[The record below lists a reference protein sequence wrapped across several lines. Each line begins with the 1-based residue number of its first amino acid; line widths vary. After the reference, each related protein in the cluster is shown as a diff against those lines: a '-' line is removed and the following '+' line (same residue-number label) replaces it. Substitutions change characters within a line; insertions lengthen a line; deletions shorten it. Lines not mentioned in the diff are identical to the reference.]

1 MRRELRSG
9 DTPAESDLIRLI
21 RDQANQLDQGCA
33 RVGIGD
39 DAAVLRP
46 PAAGFELLATT
57 DQLVEGTHFNP
68 DVHPP
73 HALGRKTLARGLSDI
88 AAMGGEPLWFLLSLV
103 IPRRTDASGRCG
115 DAWIKQYLCGLFLST
130 KTFGLPDFPLVG
142 GDLASGGE
150 FHAHVTVVGEAPEG
164 KALLRSGARPGDR
177 LYVSGSLGGSALG
190 LERLLSGAG
199 GADDPAVLRHLEPTP
214 QLALGRFLREAG
226 VSSAID
232 ISDGLSTDLA
242 HLAEASGVAAHV
254 DADAIPRFPDSSLEQ
269 ALHGGEEYELLFT
282 APPNA
287 SLPAAHEGA
296 PLHRIG
302 SIEAGE
308 GLFLRQNGRSRP
320 LAAGGYEHRW

>member
-9 DTPAESDLIRLI
+9 DTLAELDLIRLI
-21 RDQANQLDQGCA
+21 RDQADQLGRACA
-33 RVGIGD
+33 RVSIGD

-57 DQLVEGTHFNP
+57 DQLVEGTHFIP

-115 DAWIKQYLCGLFLST
+115 DAWIKQYLSGLFSST
-130 KTFGLPDFPLVG
+130 KAFGLSDFPLVG
-142 GDLASGGE
+142 GDVASGGE
-150 FHAHVTVVGEAPEG
+150 FHAHVTVVGEAPAG

-190 LERLLSGAG
+190 LERLVSGAH
-199 GADDPAVLRHLEPTP
+199 GADDPSILRHLEPTP
-214 QLALGRFLREAG
+214 RLALGRFLREAG

-254 DADAIPRFPDSSLEQ
+254 DPSAVPRFPDSSLDQ

-282 APPNA
+282 APPDA
-287 SLPAAHEGA
+287 TLPAAHEGV
-296 PLHRIG
+296 PLRRIG

-308 GLFLRQNGRSRP
+308 GLFLRENGRTRP